1 MRPLAALVAIVLALW
16 SAAAAAAE
24 WPQDSFVVL
33 CYHEIRD
40 DARQRPDSY
49 TLETGQLVL
58 QFEWLRSQGY
68 HVVRLDDVI
77 AARAGV
83 RPLPPRA
90 VLITFDDGLES
101 VYSRAFP
108 LLQAFGYPAVV
119 ALVGGW
125 LEEGNGTRAAP
136 RYGDVTLSR
145 ADFLRQTEIDAMRRS
160 GLIEFASHTYDLHVG
175 IVANPQGNL
184 EPAAVARRYDPVSGA
199 YEDAAAHAARI
210 AADLAAGSER
220 IAALTGAR
228 PRLVAWPYG
237 AHDRVTDAIAGSLGM
252 PYGMSLELG
261 INTPDI
267 PLTRM
272 RRILVT
278 HDYTTADLARVLEAP
293 LRRAP
298 LRALTIDLDRI
309 QDADPQR
316 QEANLSRLLDAVQAS
331 GANSVFLRAWSGG
344 EAAGTLPSVYFPNRR
359 LPLRA
364 DLFNRAAWQLRT
376 RLGVAVYASLPP
388 QIGGSPEAA
397 QDIFDDLSAAAT
409 FQGLLFAAAPGA
421 ASDSGATAALAARV
435 GADHDG
441 LLTARALAA
450 GDVAAALPAALTAAD
465 FVTVPAAGSGQVA
478 QVGLLPQGLA
488 KTVFQVAEGARAAAQ
503 LDALR
508 RAGARNL
515 ALGAG
520 AVARPEP
527 ASQALR
533 RALSLQSFPGDN

>member
-1 MRPLAALVAIVLALW
+1 MRRLALLVLVVLALR
-16 SAAAAAAE
+16 SAAVAAAG
-24 WPQDSFVVL
+24 WPQDSFAVL

-49 TLETGQLVL
+49 TLETGQLAL

-68 HVVRLDDVI
+68 HVVRLDDI
-77 AARAGV
+77 LAARAGT

-101 VYSRAFP
+101 VYARAFP

-125 LEEGNGTRAAP
+125 LEEGEAARAAP
-136 RYGDVTLSR
+136 RYGEVTLGR
-145 ADFLRQTEIDAMRRS
+145 DDFLRRPEIDAMRRS
-160 GLIEFASHTYDLHVG
+160 GLIEFASHTYGLHEG

-184 EPAAVARRYDPVSGA
+184 EPAAVVRRYDPASGT
-199 YEDAAAHAARI
+199 YEDAASRAARVS
-210 AADLAAGSER
+210 ADLAANSR
-220 IAALTGAR
+220 TIAALTGAP
-228 PRLVAWPYG
+228 PRLVIWPYG
-237 AHDRVTDAIAGSLGM
+237 AHDRVTDAIAASLDM

-261 INTPDI
+261 INTPDV

-278 HDYTTADLARVLEAP
+278 HDYTTADLARVLEGP
-293 LRRAP
+293 VRRAP
-298 LRALTIDLDRI
+298 LRALDVDLDRI

-316 QEANLSRLLDAVQAS
+316 QEAKLSQLLDTVEAA
-331 GANSVFLRAWSGG
+331 GANAVFLQAWSGVDG
-344 EAAGTLPSVYFPNRR
+344 TGAATALYFPNRR
-359 LPLRA
+359 LPVRA

-388 QIGGSPEAA
+388 QVGGSPEATT
-397 QDIFDDLSAAAT
+397 DIFDDLSAAAT
-409 FQGLLFAAAPGA
+409 FQGLLFAAGPGA
-421 ASDSGATAALAARV
+421 GSDAGAALAARV

-450 GDVAAALPAALTAAD
+450 GDAAAALPGALAATD
-465 FVTVPAAGSGQVA
+465 FVVIPAQGGAQVA
-478 QVGLLPQGLA
+478 QVARLPQGLDR
-488 KTVFQVAEGARAAAQ
+488 TVFLVPPGAHAAAQ

-515 ALGAG
+515 AVAPAAAAAAG
-520 AVARPEP
+520 P
-527 ASQALR
+527 AMQALR
-533 RALSLQSFPGDN
+533 RSLSLQSFPGEN